1 MRQIMTR
8 ILLTGKNGQV
18 GFELQRSLAPL
29 GEVLA
34 LDRKGFDLS
43 DGAQMRDVIRQFA
56 PTIIVNPAA
65 YTAVDKAQSEQEL
78 AFAINGLALGV
89 IGEEAAK
96 LNALVVHYSTDYVY
110 DGLKPG
116 PYEES
121 DNTGAQSIYGQSK
134 LAGEV
139 ALQESGAAHLI
150 FRTSW
155 VVGAY
160 GNNFAKTMLRLA
172 AERDS
177 LRVVADQYGA
187 PTSAMLIADVT
198 AQVLSQY
205 IHRAAKPFPQGVYH
219 LASAGETTWHAYA
232 QWVIARAQAAGKVLK
247 ITPEQ
252 VEAIAASAYPL
263 PAPRPLNS
271 RLNTARLTRDF
282 GLCMPPWQQ
291 GLEHIMRL
299 ILL

>member
-1 MRQIMTR
+1 MTR
-8 ILLTGKNGQV
+8 ILVTGKNGQV
-18 GFELQRSLAPL
+18 GFELQRALAPL
-29 GEVLA
+29 GELLA
-34 LDRKGFDLS
+34 LDRKGFDLHNE
-43 DGAQMRDVIRQFA
+43 AQMRDVIRQFK

-65 YTAVDKAQSEQEL
+65 YTAVDKAQAEPEL
-78 AFAINGLALGV
+78 AFAINAHAPAV

-96 LNALVVHYSTDYVY
+96 LGALVVHYSTDYVY
-110 DGLKPG
+110 DGHKNA

-121 DNTGAQSIYGQSK
+121 DATSPQSVYGKSK
-134 LAGEV
+134 LEGEL
-139 ALQESGAAHLI
+139 ALQNSQAAHII

-172 AERDS
+172 AERDG

-187 PTSAMLIADVT
+187 PTSASLIADVT

-205 IHRAAKPFPQGVYH
+205 IHKGDAPFPQGIYH
-219 LASAGETTWHAYA
+219 LAAAGETTWHAYA
-232 QWVIARAQAAGKVLK
+232 QWVIARAIAGGKLLKAA
-247 ITPEQ
+247 PEHI
-252 VEAIAASAYPL
+252 EAIATSAYPL

-271 RLNTARLTRDF
+271 RLNTTRITRDF
-282 GLCMPPWQQ
+282 GLHMPPWQQ

>member
-1 MRQIMTR
+1 MTR

-18 GFELQRSLAPL
+18 GFELQRALAPL
-29 GEVLA
+29 GELLA
-34 LDRKGFDLS
+34 LDRKGFDLHNE
-43 DGAQMRDVIRQFA
+43 AQMRDVIRQFA

-65 YTAVDKAQSEQEL
+65 YTAVDKAQAESEL
-78 AFAINGLALGV
+78 AFTINARAPGV

-110 DGLKPG
+110 NGHKPS
-116 PYEES
+116 PYEE
-121 DNTGAQSIYGQSK
+121 DDVPDPQSVYGKSK
-134 LAGEV
+134 LEGEL
-139 ALQESGAAHLI
+139 ALQNSQAAHLI

-155 VVGAY
+155 VVGAF

-172 AERDS
+172 TERDG
-177 LRVVADQYGA
+177 LRVVADQFGA
-187 PTSAMLIADVT
+187 PTSAALIADVT

-205 IHRAAKPFPQGVYH
+205 INRGEKKFPQGIYH
-219 LASAGETTWHAYA
+219 LAAAGETTWHAYA
-232 QWVIARAQAAGKVLK
+232 KWVIARALAAGRTLK
-247 ITPEQ
+247 THPDE
-252 VEAIAASAYPL
+252 VEAIATSAYPL

-271 RLNTARLTRDF
+271 RLNTRRLTRDF
-282 GLCMPPWQQ
+282 GLHMPPWQQ